1 MKMPGPFKEGPVEI
15 SYKPSNGKQ
24 KMTLVVDFGK
34 IEMNALSAARLVLD
48 IVQLLRKQLN
58 IRLPMFQT

>member
-1 MKMPGPFKEGPVEI
+1 MPGPFEEGPVKI

-24 KMTLVVDFGK
+24 KMTLVIDFGK
-34 IEMNALSAARLVLD
+34 VEINSLSAARLVLD

-58 IRLPMFQT
+58 VRLPMFKT